1 MLHVI
6 LLECAI
12 ELVPRELTSLKE
24 IQAHARRRRKK
35 PGQLMLDQTHHG
47 RAMTR
52 LDGKEKRGRPD
63 ITFLS
68 LLSILETPLCKAG
81 LLTVHLHLV
90 DGQVIE
96 ISPDVRLPRNYDR
109 FVGLFEQLLM
119 NGRIPPEGEPLA
131 RMIDTSLPDLIN
143 NLAAGSGESLVLLA
157 IEGGT
162 KTSAESL
169 RIILPQDSTMPV
181 ILGVGAFPHGDM
193 SNSVKELFSTHLKL
207 DKEVMMAWHVC
218 AEVLWTYSSRVG
230 VTGRL

>member
-35 PGQLMLDQTHHG
+35 PGQLMLDQTLHG

-52 LDGKEKRGRPD
+52 LDSMEKRGRPD

-68 LLSILETPLCKAG
+68 LLSVLETPLCKAG

-90 DGQVIE
+90 DGRVIE

-131 RMIDTSLPDLIN
+131 RVIDTSLPDLVSN
-143 NLAAGSGESLVLLA
+143 FAAGSGESLVLLA
-157 IEGGT
+157 IEDGT

-169 RIILPQDSTMPV
+169 RNILPQDSTIPV

-193 SNSVKELFSTHLKL
+193 SNSVKELFSTHLEL

-218 AEVLWTYSSRVG
+218 AEVLWTYSSKVG

>member
-12 ELVPRELTSLKE
+12 ELVPRELASLKE

-35 PGQLMLDQTHHG
+35 PGQLMLDQTLHG

-52 LDGKEKRGRPD
+52 LDGMEKRGRPD
-63 ITFLS
+63 IAFLS

-90 DGQVIE
+90 DGRVIE
-96 ISPDVRLPRNYDR
+96 IKPDVRLPRNYDR

-131 RMIDTSLPDLIN
+131 RVIDTRLPDLVSN
-143 NLAAGSGESLVLLA
+143 FAADSSESLVLLA
-157 IEGGT
+157 IKNGT

-169 RIILPQDSTMPV
+169 RSMLPQDSTVPV

-193 SNSVKELFSTHLKL
+193 SNSVKDLFSTHLEL

-230 VTGRL
+230 VTGR

>member
-35 PGQLMLDQTHHG
+35 PGELMLDQTHHG

-90 DGQVIE
+90 DGRVIE
-96 ISPDVRLPRNYDR
+96 INPNVRLPRNYDR
-109 FVGLFEQLLM
+109 FIGLFEQLLM
-119 NGRIPPEGEPLA
+119 KGRIPPEGESLA
-131 RMIDTSLPDLIN
+131 RVIDTSLPNLIDDF
-143 NLAAGSGESLVLLA
+143 ATGSGESLVLLA
-157 IEGGT
+157 IEDGT

-169 RIILPQDSTMPV
+169 RNMLPQDSTMP
-181 ILGVGAFPHGDM
+181 IIMGVGAFPHGNLSD
-193 SNSVKELFSTHLKL
+193 SVKELFSTHLEF
-207 DKEVMMAWHVC
+207 DKEAMMAWHVC
-218 AEVLWTYSSRVG
+218 AEVLWTYFSRVG

>member
-12 ELVPRELTSLKE
+12 ELVPRELASLKE

-52 LDGKEKRGRPD
+52 LDRGDKRGRPD

-81 LLTVHLHLV
+81 LLTIHLHLV
-90 DGQVIE
+90 DGRVIE
-96 ISPDVRLPRNYDR
+96 INPDVRFPRNYDR
-109 FVGLFEQLLM
+109 FIGLFEQLLM

-131 RMIDTSLPDLIN
+131 RVVDTSLPDLVS

-157 IEGGT
+157 IRNGM

-169 RIILPQDSTMPV
+169 RNMLPQDSTMPV

-193 SNSVKELFSTHLKL
+193 SESVKGLFSMHLEL

-230 VTGRL
+230 VTGR

>member
-81 LLTVHLHLV
+81 LLTVHLHLI
-90 DGQVIE
+90 DGRVIE

-131 RMIDTSLPDLIN
+131 RMIDTSLPDLVSN
-143 NLAAGSGESLVLLA
+143 FAAGSGESLVLLA
-157 IEGGT
+157 IENGT
-162 KTSAESL
+162 KTSAKSL
-169 RIILPQDSTMPV
+169 RSILPQDSTMPV

-193 SNSVKELFSTHLKL
+193 SNSVKELFSTHLEL

-230 VTGRL
+230 VTGRS

>member
-24 IQAHARRRRKK
+24 IQANARRRRKK

-81 LLTVHLHLV
+81 LLTVHLHLI
-90 DGQVIE
+90 DGRVIE
-96 ISPDVRLPRNYDR
+96 INPNVRLPRNYDR
-109 FVGLFEQLLM
+109 FIGLFEQLLM
-119 NGRIPPEGEPLA
+119 KGRIPPEGEPLA
-131 RMIDTSLPDLIN
+131 RVIDTSLP
-143 NLAAGSGESLVLLA
+143 NLVSDFAAGSSESLVLLA

-162 KTSAESL
+162 KALAESL
-169 RIILPQDSTMPV
+169 RNMMPQDSTLPV
-181 ILGVGAFPHGDM
+181 ILGVGAFSHGNLSD
-193 SNSVKELFSTHLKL
+193 SVKELFSTHLEL

-218 AEVLWTYSSRVG
+218 AEVLWAYSSRVG
-230 VTGRL
+230 VIGR

>member
-47 RAMTR
+47 RAMIR

-90 DGQVIE
+90 DGRVIE

-131 RMIDTSLPDLIN
+131 RMIDTSLPDLIS
-143 NLAAGSGESLVLLA
+143 NLAAGSGESLLLLA
-157 IEGGT
+157 IENGT
-162 KTSAESL
+162 KTSAKSL
-169 RIILPQDSTMPV
+169 RSILPQDSTMPV

>member
-24 IQAHARRRRKK
+24 IQANARRRRKK

-47 RAMTR
+47 RAMAR
-52 LDGKEKRGRPD
+52 LDGMEKRGRPD

-90 DGQVIE
+90 DGRVIE

-131 RMIDTSLPDLIN
+131 RMIDTSLPDLIG

-157 IEGGT
+157 IEGGI

-169 RIILPQDSTMPV
+169 RNMLPQDSTMPV
-181 ILGVGAFPHGDM
+181 ILGVGAFPHGDL
-193 SNSVKELFSTHLKL
+193 SDSVKELFSTHLEL

-218 AEVLWTYSSRVG
+218 AKVLWTYSWRVSAP
-230 VTGRL
+230 GRL

>member
-24 IQAHARRRRKK
+24 IQANARRRRKK

-52 LDGKEKRGRPD
+52 LDGKEQRGRPD

-81 LLTVHLHLV
+81 LLTVHLHLL
-90 DGQVIE
+90 DGRVIE
-96 ISPDVRLPRNYDR
+96 INPDVRLPRNYDR
-109 FVGLFEQLLM
+109 FIGLFEQLLM

-131 RMIDTSLPDLIN
+131 KIIDTSLPDLIRD
-143 NLAAGSGESLVLLA
+143 LAAGSSESLVLLA

-169 RIILPQDSTMPV
+169 RNILPQDSSVHV

-193 SNSVKELFSTHLKL
+193 PDSVRDLFSTHLEL

-218 AEVLWTYSSRVG
+218 AEVLWAYSSRVG
-230 VTGRL
+230 IIGRW

>member
-47 RAMTR
+47 RAMIR

-90 DGQVIE
+90 DGRVIE
-96 ISPDVRLPRNYDR
+96 INPNVRLPRNYDR
-109 FVGLFEQLLM
+109 FIGLFEQLLM
-119 NGRIPPEGEPLA
+119 KGRIPPEGEPLA
-131 RMIDTSLPDLIN
+131 RVIDTSLPDLISD
-143 NLAAGSGESLVLLA
+143 LAAGSDESLVLLA
-157 IEGGT
+157 IEDGA

-169 RIILPQDSTMPV
+169 RNALPQDSSVPV
-181 ILGVGAFPHGDM
+181 ILGVGAFPYGDM
-193 SNSVKELFSTHLKL
+193 SDSVKELFSTHLEL

-218 AEVLWTYSSRVG
+218 AEVLWTYSTRVSA
-230 VTGRL
+230 TGRW

>member
-12 ELVPRELTSLKE
+12 ELVPRGLTSLKE
-24 IQAHARRRRKK
+24 TQAHARRRRKK

-47 RAMTR
+47 RAMIR
-52 LDGKEKRGRPD
+52 LDGKEQRGRPD

-81 LLTVHLHLV
+81 LLTVHLHLL
-90 DGQVIE
+90 DGRVIE

-109 FVGLFEQLLM
+109 FIGLFEQLLM
-119 NGRIPPEGEPLA
+119 NGRIPPEGESLA
-131 RMIDTSLPDLIN
+131 KMIDTSLPDLTS
-143 NLAAGSGESLVLLA
+143 NLTAGSGESLLLLA
-157 IEGGT
+157 IENGT
-162 KTSAESL
+162 KTSAKSL
-169 RIILPQDSTMPV
+169 RSILPQDSTMPV

>member
-12 ELVPRELTSLKE
+12 ELVPRELASLKE

-52 LDGKEKRGRPD
+52 LEGMEKRGRPD

-90 DGQVIE
+90 DGRVIE
-96 ISPDVRLPRNYDR
+96 IKPDVRLPRNYDR

-131 RMIDTSLPDLIN
+131 RVIDTSLPDLVSKF
-143 NLAAGSGESLVLLA
+143 AADSSESLVLLA
-157 IEGGT
+157 IEDGT

-169 RIILPQDSTMPV
+169 RSMLPQDSTVPV

-193 SNSVKELFSTHLKL
+193 SKSVKDLFSTHLKL

>member
-6 LLECAI
+6 LLECAV

-35 PGQLMLDQTHHG
+35 PGQLMIDQTHHG

-52 LDGKEKRGRPD
+52 LDSMEKRGRPD

-90 DGQVIE
+90 DGRLME

-131 RMIDTSLPDLIN
+131 KVIDTSLPDLVSN
-143 NLAAGSGESLVLLA
+143 FAAGSGESLVLLA

-169 RIILPQDSTMPV
+169 RNLLSQDPTVPV
-181 ILGVGAFPHGDM
+181 ILGVGAFPHGDIPD
-193 SNSVKELFSTHLKL
+193 STKELFSTHLEL

-230 VTGRL
+230 VTDIW

>member
-24 IQAHARRRRKK
+24 VQAHARRRRKK

-52 LDGKEKRGRPD
+52 LDGMEKRGRPD

-90 DGQVIE
+90 DGRVIE
-96 ISPDVRLPRNYDR
+96 INPDVRLPRNYDR

-131 RMIDTSLPDLIN
+131 RMIDTSLPDLVSSF
-143 NLAAGSGESLVLLA
+143 AADSSESLVLLA
-157 IEGGT
+157 IENGI
-162 KTSAESL
+162 KTSADSL
-169 RIILPQDSTMPV
+169 RNMLPRDSTVPI
-181 ILGVGAFPHGDM
+181 ILGVGAFPHGIM
-193 SNSVKELFSTHLKL
+193 SDSVKELFSTHLEL
-207 DKEVMMAWHVC
+207 DKDVMMAWHVC
-218 AEVLWTYSSRVG
+218 AQVLWTYSSRVG